1 MKNKISLALTLLW
14 VLASAVFF
22 GLNLQSS
29 KPMSPNEIGDFLAG
43 FFSPIA
49 LMWLVF
55 GYFQQGEELRLN
67 TEAIKLQVKELNL
80 SVEQQK
86 ELVKVTQADLTLSK
100 KAHEYQYVAREA
112 LCGSMFSM
120 GISDDELKDEYNY
133 TICNTGN
140 VQFAIKEAAIT
151 FGNCSVEADTDVLP
165 AILKPGEI
173 ILILVSFA
181 KDQYEFQDEG
191 FREEDVTGV
200 EFGVFSAEGMAYR
213 IRHSHTDRENIWNK
227 FDLENKH
234 LGY

>member
-1 MKNKISLALTLLW
+1 MKNKIPLALTLLW
-14 VLASAVFF
+14 VSASAFFF

-86 ELVKVTQADLTLSK
+86 ELVKVTQADLNLSTR
-100 KAHEYQYVAREA
+100 AHDHQYVSREA
-112 LCGSMFSM
+112 LCGSMISM
-120 GISDDELKDEYNY
+120 GVSDDGLKDEYNY
-133 TICNTGN
+133 VFCNTGN
-140 VQFAIKEAAIT
+140 VQFAIKEAVLT
-151 FGNCSVEADTDVLP
+151 FEGYGKIADTDTLP

-173 ILILVSFA
+173 ILVLVSFA
-181 KDQYEFQDEG
+181 KAQYELRDED
-191 FREEDVTGV
+191 FRKDDVTGL
-200 EFGVFSAEGMAYR
+200 EFEIFSAEGQAYSLP
-213 IRHSHTDRENIWNK
+213 HSHTDRSTIWNK
-227 FDLENKH
+227 FE
-234 LGY
+234 LGRERAV

>member
-1 MKNKISLALTLLW
+1 MKNKIPLALTLLW
-14 VLASAVFF
+14 VSASAIFF

-86 ELVKVTQADLTLSK
+86 ELVKVTQADLNLSTR
-100 KAHEYQYVAREA
+100 AHDHQYVSREA
-112 LCGSMFSM
+112 LCGSMISM
-120 GISDDELKDEYNY
+120 GVSDDGLKDEYNY
-133 TICNTGN
+133 VFCNTGN
-140 VQFAIKEAAIT
+140 VQFAIKEAVLT
-151 FGNCSVEADTDVLP
+151 FEGYGKIADTDTLP

-173 ILILVSFA
+173 ILVLVSFA
-181 KDQYEFQDEG
+181 KAQYELRDED
-191 FREEDVTGV
+191 FRKDDVTGL
-200 EFGVFSAEGMAYR
+200 EFEIFSAEGQAYSLP
-213 IRHSHTDRENIWNK
+213 HSHTDRSTIWNK
-227 FDLENKH
+227 FEI
-234 LGY
+234 GRERTV